1 MSYTSIATDYDELVR
16 PVTSDFIDPRC
27 ANAADGIGVDNILVQ
42 QQCPTDLSDH
52 LAIASD
58 KVAAQDVL
66 NGLDP
71 AEAQPVPCTLTLPV
85 VG

>member
-1 MSYTSIATDYDELVR
+1 
-16 PVTSDFIDPRC
+16 
-27 ANAADGIGVDNILVQ
+27 VQ

-52 LAIASD
+52 FAIALD
-58 KVAAQDVL
+58 RLAAQDVP

-71 AEAQPVPCTLTLPV
+71 AAAQPVPCTLTLPV

>member
-27 ANAADGIGVDNILVQ
+27 ANAAYGIGVDNILVQ

-71 AEAQPVPCTLTLPV
+71 QHAQPVPCTLTLPV